1 MTADMSE
8 PFRLSATGLAAAIRN
23 REVSSRE
30 ALESLLARI
39 EAHNPAVNA
48 VVRLDVERARAAA
61 AAADE
66 ALASGAEPGPLHGV
80 PVTIKDSL
88 QTAGLVTTSGAPML
102 ADFVPQTDAD
112 PVARYR
118 RAGAVVFGKTNL
130 PIWAGDVQSYNDVYG
145 TTNNPYD
152 LTRSPGGS
160 SGGAAAALASG
171 FTPLEI
177 GSDIAGSIRN
187 PSGMTGVV
195 GHKPSYGICS
205 ARGQIPGMPGTLTQA
220 DLAVVGPMGRTVADV
235 SLGLDLLA
243 GPDSW
248 QATAWSLE
256 LPPPRA
262 VDPGDLRVA
271 AWLDDDYCPVG
282 SEIRSALE
290 ATAAALADSGA
301 RVDTEARPDFTL
313 AKADD
318 VFADLL
324 GGALSGTWSLA
335 QLDEF
340 DRRRSA
346 GEEPA
351 QGDLGIG
358 RAALRHRAW
367 LSANERRLQMRARWR
382 EFFNHH
388 DVVLM
393 PVSPTTAIPHDHS
406 EPLSARTIT
415 VDGEERPYTDQMVWM
430 GVVGLAYL
438 PSTVVPIGRD
448 SNGLPI
454 AVQVVGPYLEDRTAL
469 AAAAVI
475 EQISGGFSPPP
486 LD

>member
-1 MTADMSE
+1 MTEDHTDVAHM
-8 PFRLSATGLAAAIRN
+8 PAVRLARMIRD
-23 REVSSRE
+23 REISSRE
-30 ALESLLARI
+30 ALDALLARI
-39 EAHNPAVNA
+39 ETHNPAVNA
-48 VVRLDVERARAAA
+48 VVRLDVERAREAARE
-61 AAADE
+61 ADE
-66 ALASGAEPGPLHGV
+66 AIAAGAEVGPLHGV

-88 QTAGLVTTSGAPML
+88 QTRGLVTTSGAPVL
-102 ADFVPQTDAD
+102 ADFVPEADAD

-118 RAGAVVFGKTNL
+118 EAGAVIFGKTNL
-130 PIWAGDVQSYNDVYG
+130 PIWAGDVQSYNEVYG
-145 TTNNPYD
+145 TTNNPHD
-152 LTRSPGGS
+152 LGRSPGGS

-187 PSGMTGVV
+187 PSAMTGVV

-235 SLGLDLLA
+235 SLGLELLA
-243 GPDSW
+243 GPDDW
-248 QATAWSLE
+248 QATAWSLR

-262 VDPGDLRVA
+262 TDPGALRVA
-271 AWLDDDYCPVG
+271 AWLDDPYCPVG
-282 SEIRSALE
+282 SEIGAALE
-290 ATAAALADSGA
+290 ALAGALAGAGA
-301 RVDTEARPDFTL
+301 RVDTEARPDLTL
-313 AKADD
+313 EKADS

-340 DRRRSA
+340 DRRRAA
-346 GEEPA
+346 GEESP

-382 EFFNHH
+382 EFFTHH

-415 VDGEERPYTDQMVWM
+415 VDGVERPYTDQMVWM

-438 PSTVVPIGRD
+438 PSTVVPIGSD

-454 AVQVVGPYLEDRTAL
+454 AVQVVGPYLEDRTTL
-469 AAAAVI
+469 AAAAIV
-475 EQISGGFSPPP
+475 EQLGGGFRPPP
-486 LD
+486 LG